1 MSVSLVA
8 GASKV
13 RGTGPA
19 LKAEKKLFDL
29 TSIEEHQRS
38 LREAQFDPDK
48 KPKDSK
54 HRDVPDW
61 LG

>member
-1 MSVSLVA
+1 MSVRLVA

-13 RGTGPA
+13 RGGGPA
-19 LKAEKKLFDL
+19 PKAEKKLFDL
-29 TSIEEHQRS
+29 TPVEEHQRL